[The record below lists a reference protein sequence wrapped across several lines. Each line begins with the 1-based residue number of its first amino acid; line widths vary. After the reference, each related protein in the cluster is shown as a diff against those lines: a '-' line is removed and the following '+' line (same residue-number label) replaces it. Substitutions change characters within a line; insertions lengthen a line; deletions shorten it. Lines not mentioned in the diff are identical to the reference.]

1 MAMYIVR
8 KWNRVTKYFYFHT
21 TIMMWFLFF
30 FSFFVVGLFFSTH
43 KSECYTATGNTTNNE
58 AGYPTLF
65 HGCEDSFQNG
75 YLLCEI
81 GLCFTTVLFL
91 LVEVFQMTSRGG
103 GYWKNFEN
111 WIQLIIIICSIVA
124 MATKHVLLRKRDTDA
139 EIFRSVVA
147 LGLLASFFE
156 VILIV
161 GRYPFRGSDF
171 SIMFY
176 KVLKKISI
184 YTVALVV
191 VIMGFSC
198 SFTIL
203 QYGTCSEGDGDNEC
217 SGESGFASSWKAFV
231 RTLTIALGE
240 FNFEDSIYSRFNDSQ
255 QYVSR
260 AVSLMILVIM
270 IFTVTITLVNLFIA
284 VIINDRRDM
293 KISVFKENLIYM
305 AENIKLAETILP
317 ECLKTKLDE
326 AMLEEEK
333 IDVCIHELCGPS
345 CKAKKIPSS
354 AKLIEEPLINIIK
367 KQMKEKFDTRMS
379 IMDKAGRDR
388 SVLLRADTNL

>member
-43 KSECYTATGNTTNNE
+43 KSECYTATGNTT
-58 AGYPTLF
+58 YPTLF

-91 LVEVFQMTSRGG
+91 LVEVFQMMRS

-203 QYGTCSEGDGDNEC
+203 QYGTCSGGDGDNGCGTET
-217 SGESGFASSWKAFV
+217 GFESSWKAFV

-284 VIINDRRDM
+284 VIINDRRNM

-326 AMLEEEK
+326 EMLEEEK

-345 CKAKKIPSS
+345 CEAKKIPSS

-367 KQMKEKFDTRMS
+367 KQMQDKYDTRMS
-379 IMDKAGRDR
+379 IMDKAGRGR
-388 SVLLRADTNL
+388 SVLLREDTDL